1 MKAKQIK
8 NLKNLKVKFIYRVI
22 VTEYGID
29 YDLSDTLILTLEDN
43 SIIQIL
49 VDSEIKIY
57 KLSSEEDILI
67 LGEYDFKNSIK
78 KLVLIKEIINN
89 EEIANIY
96 NYLQSTYH
104 FGSKF
109 MNFKNEFI
117 FGFCFGWDEIS
128 LLDENEFN
136 NMLLSYPEHSPF

>member
-67 LGEYDFKNSIK
+67 LGDYDIKNSIK

-104 FGSKF
+104 LGSKF